1 MVQRRMTMKKI
12 LLVLLFLSVSA
23 FADLYVDSVYT
34 GPKHTSAI
42 GEESAAPKEESACV
56 SGEKDD
62 RGSPVRFFGEIGLL
76 DLGVGLRFYIGET
89 WHQYMQVSLQ
99 FDWNI
104 IRIPAVWHLGGE
116 NFHVILGYSANV
128 AAAAYSLF
136 STAFIFGLNY
146 DINRHVG
153 FNAEVLLSAPTSILL
168 DVQLAF

>member
-1 MVQRRMTMKKI
+1 MKKI
-12 LLVLLFLSVSA
+12 LLVLLFLSASA

-89 WHQYMQVSLQ
+89 WHQYMQVSLLL
-99 FDWNI
+99 I
-104 IRIPAVWHLGGE
+104 MAPSSCGIP
-116 NFHVILGYSANV
+116 ILQ
-128 AAAAYSLF
+128 
-136 STAFIFGLNY
+136 
-146 DINRHVG
+146 
-153 FNAEVLLSAPTSILL
+153 VLLRHPRVVL
-168 DVQLAF
+168 